1 MIVNPE
7 PLVSIITINWNGF
20 ADTVLCVQSLLKQTY
35 ANYNIYIIDNNSDNQ
50 EGEKLKSFFNAE
62 SRVRVILHPE
72 NSGYA
77 GGNNVGF
84 TNSDPHSQYFWCVNN
99 DTIVREDA
107 LSLLIAHALQKS
119 KPCITGST
127 ILYPDAKTIYA
138 LGGGQLNSWTGVDH
152 LVGARQNQST
162 TKPQPALAYISGA
175 ALLIPKEIYQR
186 IGGFDED
193 YFLYSEEA
201 DFAYRAVQN
210 GFTLDYEPKAVLLHQ
225 SAKSSKFWSTTYV
238 YYFLRGKVIYL
249 KKNIPFWK
257 YPTWVCT
264 LLFYYGL
271 GFTLIGLLR
280 FRRNYLPL
288 VIQSLGDG
296 FRKKWGRKTF

>member
-1 MIVNPE
+1 MITNPE

-20 ADTVLCVQSLLKQTY
+20 PDTILCVQSLLEQTY
-35 ANYNIYIIDNNSDNQ
+35 TNYNIYIVDNNSDNQ
-50 EGEKLKSFFNAE
+50 EGEKLIKFFDRE
-62 SRVRVILHPE
+62 QRVKIILHPE

-84 TNSDPHSQYFWCVNN
+84 KNSDPNSQFFWCINN
-99 DTIVREDA
+99 DTIVRENT
-107 LSLLIAHALQKS
+107 LSLLIAYALQKS
-119 KPCITGST
+119 KPCLIGST

-138 LGGGQLNSWTGVDH
+138 LGGGQFNSWTGVDQ
-152 LVGARQNQST
+152 LVGARQDYST
-162 TKPQPALAYISGA
+162 TKPKPALAYISGA
-175 ALLIPKEIYQR
+175 ALLIPKEIYEQ

-201 DFAYRAVQN
+201 DFAHRAVQK
-210 GFTLDYEPKAVLLHQ
+210 GFGLGYEPKAVLLHQ
-225 SAKSSKFWSTTYV
+225 SAKSSIFWSTTYV

-264 LLFYYGL
+264 LLVYYGF
-271 GFTLIGLLR
+271 GFSIIGLLR
-280 FRRNYLPL
+280 MRRNYIPL
-288 VIQSLGDG
+288 VMQALEDG
-296 FRKKWGRKTF
+296 FRKKWGRKKF